1 VIMQV
6 HQKAIFEDNY
16 VYLIE
21 DKGNCVVIDP
31 GESTTISKWVK
42 ELGFNL
48 TGIWITHHH
57 NDHVGGVSELKDEFE
72 CRVWGPLRSL
82 DVIKEVDVP
91 VSQGDKLSFGG
102 IDIDVIETPGH
113 TLDHVCYYVES
124 EGWLFCGDSLFAM
137 GCGRLFEG
145 DALQQWESLKKL
157 RQLPEETLCFCGH
170 EYTYKNL
177 QFAVSVMGSSTNLEK
192 REKLVIQALNDK
204 KTTMPFKILEEKQT
218 NPFML
223 CDNAYWKEF
232 FKMPEAKGEE
242 VFAALRSKR
251 DVF

>member
-1 VIMQV
+1 MSSNGSNSLNFP
-6 HQKAIFEDNY
+6 KTASNNA
-16 VYLIE
+16 
-21 DKGNCVVIDP
+21 K
-31 GESTTISKWVK
+31 
-42 ELGFNL
+42 
-48 TGIWITHHH
+48 H
-57 NDHVGGVSELKDEFE
+57 NRF
-72 CRVWGPLRSL
+72 
-82 DVIKEVDVP
+82 
-91 VSQGDKLSFGG
+91 
-102 IDIDVIETPGH
+102 
-113 TLDHVCYYVES
+113 
-124 EGWLFCGDSLFAM
+124 
-137 GCGRLFEG
+137 
-145 DALQQWESLKKL
+145 
-157 RQLPEETLCFCGH
+157 GH